1 MAAKSLS
8 HQRQFA
14 RVGPMRAK
22 VFFYVCAVMALFL
35 AWRLYKVQVLDGPS
49 LARLA
54 LAQRSDTVEVFARR
68 GSITDRDGNVLV
80 RSLPSE
86 SVYAVPHDIVDP
98 ETTIVKLQEMFG
110 KLSPQTIEQLRN
122 KKVWFV
128 WIARKIP
135 SDVAE
140 HVRALE
146 LPGVQLQ
153 QEDTGKRVD
162 MAGTT
167 ASTLLGFVG
176 TDENGL
182 DGLEYSFDS
191 ILKGDSGRVTL
202 ESDEFGRPIP
212 FGVQHVVKAAQP
224 GLNLELTLDSYLQ
237 YVTEEALAEQVSK
250 YHALDGTAI
259 VMDPWTGEVLAMANV
274 PHFDPNRFWKYK
286 DNDRRDRAVT
296 DAYEP
301 GSTYKLITAAAALDS
316 GKVTLQSRFPARD
329 TIEVGGHVIHNADD
343 DMPANGGSE
352 TLEQIIQ
359 YSHNVGAAEVGI
371 AVGARTFYNMERK
384 AGFGSPS
391 DVELPGENP
400 GIVPDPKDWSDSSLA
415 TMAFGQGVSVTPIAM
430 ARYYCAIANGGL
442 LMRPRIVRAITDA
455 QGKTVYAYPPE
466 VEHRVFSVKTAAELR
481 QFLRSVVLHGTGN
494 PAAQIPGYTT
504 AGKTGTAQMVVNG
517 FYEPGWYAGSFIGM
531 IPAQHPRYVI
541 YVKVEH
547 PIGAY
552 YGGIVAAPAFTKIAR
567 AAMLHSGILPSPSP
581 PPKIESHVP

>member
-1 MAAKSLS
+1 MAAKSLG

-14 RVGPMRAK
+14 RIGPMRAK
-22 VFFYVCAVMALFL
+22 VFFYVCVAMALFL
-35 AWRLYKVQVLDGPS
+35 AWRLYTVQVIDGPS
-49 LARLA
+49 LARQA

-86 SVYAVPHDIVDP
+86 SVYAVPHDIVDS
-98 ETTIVKLQEMFG
+98 EGTIAKLQTLFG
-110 KLSPQTIEQLRN
+110 KLSPGTIDALRD
-122 KKVWFV
+122 KKLWFV

-135 SDVAE
+135 SDLAE
-140 HVRALE
+140 KIHALD
-146 LPGVQLQ
+146 LPGIQLQ
-153 QEDTGKRVD
+153 QEVTGKRVD
-162 MAGTT
+162 MAGKM

-191 ILKGDSGRVTL
+191 ILKGDSGQVTL

-212 FGVQHVVKAAQP
+212 FGQQHVVKAAQP

-274 PHFDPNRFWKYK
+274 PQFDPNKFWKYK

-301 GSTYKLITAAAALDS
+301 GSTFKLVTAAAALES
-316 GKVTLQSRFPARD
+316 GRVTTQTRFPARD
-329 TIEVGGHVIHNADD
+329 ALEVGGRVIHNADD
-343 DMPANGGSE
+343 DMPAGGGTE

-359 YSHNVGAAEVGI
+359 YSHNVGAAEVGLM
-371 AVGARTFYNMERK
+371 VGPRAFYDTERK
-384 AGFGSPS
+384 AGFGSPTEI
-391 DVELPGENP
+391 ELPGENP
-400 GIVPDPKDWSDSSLA
+400 GIVPDPKNWSDSSLA

-430 ARYYCAIANGGL
+430 ARFYCAIANGGL
-442 LMRPRIVRAITDA
+442 LMRPRVVRAIIGDK
-455 QGKTVYAYPPE
+455 GKAVYAYPPE
-466 VEHRVFSVKTAAELR
+466 VERRVFSARTAETLR
-481 QFLRSVVLHGTGN
+481 TFLRAVVLHGTGN
-494 PAAQIPGYTT
+494 PSAQIKGYST

-517 FYEPGWYAGSFIGM
+517 VYEPGWYAASFIGM
-531 IPAQHPRYVI
+531 IPAERPRYVI

-567 AAMLHSGILPSPSP
+567 AAMLHSGVLP
-581 PPKIESHVP
+581 K